1 MQLLLNKIKIYPPWI
16 FLLLLAPFA
25 SFAQDES
32 SDSVLRAA
40 SLDHVVRYALEHQPA
55 VLQAELDEEITEKT
69 IKGKLADWYPQVN
82 FSYNYQHFLDLQQAV
97 FNGTVVPI
105 GVKNSSFFQFT
116 ANQTIFNRDILLAS
130 STASTVRI
138 QADQNIDRSKMDVV
152 VNVTKAFYD
161 VLATAQQI
169 RVNEES
175 IVRLKRSLKDAYS
188 RYNSGVADKTDYKRA
203 TILLANAEASLKSNQ
218 EMFKY
223 KQDYLKTQMGYPS
236 NADLP
241 LVYDTLQM
249 ENEIMMDTLQPINY
263 ASNIEYKML
272 HTQKELQ
279 EANVKY
285 SNQAFLPTI
294 GAFLNY
300 NLNYQ
305 SNDFAELYGKR
316 FPYSYV
322 GASLSLPLFQG
333 GKRMKKI
340 QEQKLTRDRIDVSIK
355 NLESNLTTEYSRA
368 LASYKSNLKN
378 YYTQKSNVDLAQEVY
393 EIVELQYRNGIK
405 TYLDV
410 TVAESDL
417 RTTRIN
423 YFNALYAVLASK
435 VDVLRVLGQIDYT
448 N

>member
-1 MQLLLNKIKIYPPWI
+1 MQLLLNKIKTYTPRA

-25 SFAQDES
+25 SFAQHEP
-32 SDSVLRAA
+32 SDSVLTAA
-40 SLDHVVRYALEHQPA
+40 SLDRVVRYALDHQPA
-55 VLQAELDEEITEKT
+55 VLQAELDEGITEKA

-97 FNGTVVPI
+97 FNGMVVPI
-105 GVKNSSFFQFT
+105 GVKNSSYFQVM
-116 ANQTIFNRDILLAS
+116 ANQAIFNRDILLAS
-130 STASTVRI
+130 STASTVRL
-138 QADQNIDRSKMDVV
+138 QAEQNTNRSKIDVV

-218 EMFKY
+218 EVFKY
-223 KQDYLKTQMGYPS
+223 KQEYLKTQMGYPS
-236 NADLP
+236 NEELP

-249 ENEIMMDTLQPINY
+249 ENEIMIDTLQPISY

-272 HTQKELQ
+272 YTQKELQ
-279 EANVKY
+279 DANVKY
-285 SNQAFLPTI
+285 SNHAFLPTV
-294 GAFLNY
+294 GAFLSY

-305 SNDFAELYGKR
+305 NDSFAELYGKR

-322 GASLSLPLFQG
+322 GATLSLPLFQG

-340 QEQKLTRDRIDVSIK
+340 QEEKLTRDRIDVSIR
-355 NLESNLTTEYSRA
+355 NLESNLNTEYTRA
-368 LASYKSNLKN
+368 LASYKSNLTD
-378 YYTQKSNVDLAQEVY
+378 YFTQKENVDLAKEVY
-393 EIVELQYRNGIK
+393 DIVELQYRNGVK

-423 YFNALYAVLASK
+423 YFNSLYAVLASK

>member
-1 MQLLLNKIKIYPPWI
+1 MQLLLNKTKKYARWI
-16 FLLLLAPFA
+16 FLLLLAPLA

-32 SDSVLRAA
+32 SDSVLTAA

-55 VLQAELDEEITEKT
+55 VLQAQLDEEITEKT

-97 FNGTVVPI
+97 FNGMVVPI

-218 EMFKY
+218 EIFKY

-236 NADLP
+236 NEDLP

-249 ENEIMMDTLQPINY
+249 ENEIVMDTLQPIHY

-279 EANVKY
+279 DANVKY
-285 SNQAFLPTI
+285 SNHAFLPTI

-305 SNDFAELYGKR
+305 NDSFAELYGKR
-316 FPYSYV
+316 FPYSFV

-355 NLESNLTTEYSRA
+355 NLESNLNTEYSRA
-368 LASYKSNLKN
+368 LAAYKSNLKN
-378 YYTQKSNVDLAQEVY
+378 YQTQKSNVDLAQEVY